1 MVLLIYYLNNI
12 LYLLFYLIFVKFSRM
27 DAYVAA
33 LEAKLAE
40 VSGIK
45 VNQIANAASEGA
57 AIAEATEYIKNINV
71 VSQGQVKMDQV

>member
-1 MVLLIYYLNNI
+1 
-12 LYLLFYLIFVKFSRM
+12 M

-45 VNQIANAASEGA
+45 INQIANAASEGA
-57 AIAEATEYIKNINV
+57 AIAEATTFIKNITIQKKITKSKSKKSMKKKHGKV
-71 VSQGQVKMDQV
+71 GCSYIIIRKYT

>member
-1 MVLLIYYLNNI
+1 
-12 LYLLFYLIFVKFSRM
+12 M

-45 VNQIANAASEGA
+45 INQIANAASEGA
-57 AIAEATEYIKNINV
+57 AISDATAYIKNITIQK
-71 VSQGQVKMDQV
+71 QGEVGCSYIIVRKYI